1 MTGRTEVIRAL
12 FAILAVVSLLM
23 SPAYGQGLGKK
34 GGGYRGPPVDDHP
47 KIDEK
52 AYKAAL
58 ERIPAP
64 KKEYDPWGIAR
75 PPNPATA
82 GQKPGQ

>member
-1 MTGRTEVIRAL
+1 MIGETKVIKTL
-12 FAILAVVSLLM
+12 CAILAVVSLLVCPVY
-23 SPAYGQGLGKK
+23 SQGLGKK
-34 GGGYRGPPVDDHP
+34 GGGYRGPPVEDRP

-64 KKEYDPWGIAR
+64 KQQYDPWGVAR
-75 PPNPATA
+75 SSEPAKTTKKN
-82 GQKPGQ
+82 QE